1 LLKGISLMIAILG
14 DLDTRAWVMSG
25 LALALCS
32 GMLGMDFYY
41 LRLKLPVRSRSAWI
55 LLGTFAFFCAGAIY
69 ETISNASDAQRKI
82 ETGPTSKVH
91 EIYLG
96 HNRSLYLAQ
105 VLDHS
110 GTSRLLNFSSDAFA
124 VLKERATDRAYLIGY
139 LDDPNEF
146 YENGRQGFYFTVV
159 DIGDPETNAS
169 YYHFDTT
176 HHPVRAAVYL
186 GDTVI
191 LLLTALIVSRM
202 ADASPD
208 TEDDFENYRE
218 QGDDRDRK
226 DTSITEL
233 NLNAP
238 EVKDQ

>member
-1 LLKGISLMIAILG
+1 MMTTFG
-14 DLDTRAWVMSG
+14 DLDIQAWVMSV

-32 GMLGMDFYY
+32 GILGLDLYY
-41 LRLKLPVRSRSAWI
+41 LRLKLPVRSRAAWI
-55 LLGTFAFFCAGAIY
+55 LLGTLAFFCAGGIY

-82 ETGPTSKVH
+82 ETGPISKVH

-96 HNRSLYLAQ
+96 HNRSLYLAR
-105 VLDHS
+105 VLDNS
-110 GTSRLLNFSSDAFA
+110 GASRLLNFSSDAFA
-124 VLKERATDRAYLIGY
+124 VLKEHTRDHAYRVEY
-139 LDDPNEF
+139 LGDPQEF
-146 YENGRQGFYFTVV
+146 YENGRQGFYFKVV
-159 DIGDPETNAS
+159 DIGDPETNDS
-169 YYHFDTT
+169 YYHFDTM
-176 HHPVRAAVYL
+176 HHPERAAVYF

-191 LLLTALIVSRM
+191 LLLTAFIVSRL

-218 QGDDRDRK
+218 PGDDRGPK

-238 EVKDQ
+238 EAEDR